1 MELRTKLDWTRQ
13 KADKDV
19 RRARAQASTL
29 RTKWALLCRD
39 GAGGDDSLL
48 DSVKVDSA
56 PHHDHSSSAPS
67 IMGNGGRNNKQTRQ
81 HRVSRGGGSPRVVV
95 EKSSG
100 GGSGT
105 RGSSSRAGLRSGG
118 GLGNPQ
124 GGRGVTMSASQSE
137 PSLQQQQQQ
146 QQLLRQ
152 TSSGG
157 GTGIGGVVGRESA
170 KNVGQRS
177 WMGASPATPGSN
189 NSSIAPGSNI
199 IGGGRLAPS
208 VQGGVS
214 FDPGLS
220 AGSDP
225 GGGRMLMTDVG
236 DYRGGSGGGEG
247 RGHPRPPWSEQ
258 GGKTGGGRQ
267 APQLLYA

>member
-19 RRARAQASTL
+19 RRARAQASAL

-48 DSVKVDSA
+48 DSVRVDSA

-67 IMGNGGRNNKQTRQ
+67 ILGNGGRNNKQARQ
-81 HRVSRGGGSPRVVV
+81 HRVSRGGASPRVVI
-95 EKSSG
+95 ENSSG
-100 GGSGT
+100 GGSAT

-118 GLGNPQ
+118 GLGIPQ

-146 QQLLRQ
+146 LRQ
-152 TSSGG
+152 ASS
-157 GTGIGGVVGRESA
+157 GGVVGRETA
-170 KNVGQRS
+170 KSVGQRS
-177 WMGASPATPGSN
+177 WMGASPATPGSS